1 VAISGPASRSR
12 YTETF
17 YNWSIQDIR
26 GHYRIVQT
34 YIHIHMAI
42 NVYEYKRGDKCVYK
56 LTYTYALITK
66 KKMQKE
72 KEDRHIYE

>member
-1 VAISGPASRSR
+1 
-12 YTETF
+12 
-17 YNWSIQDIR
+17 
-26 GHYRIVQT
+26 
-34 YIHIHMAI
+34 MAI
-42 NVYEYKRGDKCVYK
+42 NVYEYERGDKCVYK